1 MTSSGFSTA
10 WLALREPADHRAR
23 SASLARWVAEA
34 LPRDRTM
41 SVLDL
46 AAGAGSNF
54 RYLSTRLPPRQA
66 WLFVDHDA
74 DLLAVAGQHADRD
87 VVLRVV
93 DLARL
98 DQHDEIFSG
107 RDLVTASAFLDLVSE
122 PWLRATIARCRDAR
136 AQVLLA
142 LSYDGR
148 MECEPRDPD
157 DEAIRA
163 LVNRHQRTD
172 KGFGPALGPAAVS
185 SAATILDEMG
195 YEVKREQSDW
205 RLSPE
210 ERDIQRQLIEGWAE
224 ASAVMSPSDADS
236 IAGWRTRRL
245 EHLEAGA
252 SRMRV
257 GHEDVAGRY
266 RRRRPASSVMSSG

>member
-1 MTSSGFSTA
+1 MTSASFSAT

-23 SASLARWVAEA
+23 SASLTHWVAEA
-34 LPRDRTM
+34 LPRDRVI

-54 RYLSTRLPPRQA
+54 RYVSTRLPPRQA
-66 WLFVDHDA
+66 WVLA
-74 DLLAVAGQHADRD
+74 DYDPNLLALAGRHADRD
-87 VVLRVV
+87 VLLHVV

-98 DQHDEIFSG
+98 DQHHEIFSG
-107 RDLVTASAFLDLVSE
+107 RDLVTASALLDLVSGI
-122 PWLRATIARCRDAR
+122 WVRAAVARCRDAR

-157 DEAIRA
+157 DETVRT

-172 KGFGPALGPAAVS
+172 KGFGPALGPDAVPLAAS
-185 SAATILDEMG
+185 ILREMG
-195 YEVKREQSDW
+195 YEVKQEQSDW
-205 RLSPE
+205 RLTAE
-210 ERDIQRQLIEGWAE
+210 ERGIQRQLIEGWAE
-224 ASAVMSPSDADS
+224 AAADMAPSDADS
-236 IAGWRTRRL
+236 IAGWRGRRL

-252 SRMRV
+252 SRIQV
-257 GHEDVAGRY
+257 GHEDIAARI
-266 RRRRPASSVMSSG
+266 